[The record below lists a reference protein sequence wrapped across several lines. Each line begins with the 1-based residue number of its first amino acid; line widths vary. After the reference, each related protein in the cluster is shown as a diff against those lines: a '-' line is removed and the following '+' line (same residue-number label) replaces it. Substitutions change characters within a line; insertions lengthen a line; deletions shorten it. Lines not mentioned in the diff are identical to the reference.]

1 MSREN
6 VMAIIKAIDLGRK
19 QGALEELEEVY
30 NVLLSNSSSAEKIR
44 KYIEERLK
52 ELKEGVEKWVRNGF
66 QNYLE
71 IL

>member
-1 MSREN
+1 
-6 VMAIIKAIDLGRK
+6 MAIIKAIDLGRK

-52 ELKEGVEKWVRNGF
+52 ELKEGEKK
-66 QNYLE
+66 
-71 IL
+71 

>member
-52 ELKEGVEKWVRNGF
+52 ELKEGVEK
-66 QNYLE
+66 
-71 IL
+71 